1 MKANKE
7 CLELLFKSARTRN
20 SWENKALEDEILR
33 EIWDLARMGPTS
45 ANCSPARI
53 VFVKSLEAKERLR
66 SALFEGN
73 VNKVMMAPT
82 TAIIGYDVEF
92 FKLLPKLFPHDDAK
106 SWFVGNEKLI
116 NSTAFRNGTLQG
128 AYFILAA
135 RALGLDCGPISGFD
149 NNAVDKIFFSKSSV
163 KSNFICSIGY
173 GTDENI
179 FPRSPRLSFSEA
191 CCIV

>member
-1 MKANKE
+1 MKANEE

-20 SWENKALEDEILR
+20 SWKNKSLEDELLK

-66 SALFEGN
+66 PALFEGN
-73 VNKVMMAPT
+73 VDKVMMAPT

-92 FKLLPKLFPHDDAK
+92 FELLPKLFPHDDAK
-106 SWFVGNEKLI
+106 SWFAGNKKLI

-191 CCIV
+191 CSIV